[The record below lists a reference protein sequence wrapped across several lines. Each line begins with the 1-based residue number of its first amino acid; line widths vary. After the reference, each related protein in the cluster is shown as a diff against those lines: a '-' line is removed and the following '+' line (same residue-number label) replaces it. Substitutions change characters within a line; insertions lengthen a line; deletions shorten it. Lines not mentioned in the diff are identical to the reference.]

1 MAFLLSKLRGLT
13 MKYCAGDVEF
23 YYEMIGQGKPILMLN
38 GYFNDLR
45 AWKGCIEPIFENKS
59 NYQSC

>member
-1 MAFLLSKLRGLT
+1 